1 MKILCICDGYINRG
15 SMPVLHQLEEIAD
28 EVVYYDDP
36 VIDTLDKTMECM
48 SATEAGGPEGYP
60 VPDEMYGLAEEAD
73 MIVVHM
79 APIPKKLIDS
89 AKKLKFVA
97 VMRGGCNNVDVNYLC
112 EKGITVVNAAAR
124 SSDSVADATVAMM
137 LAETRNIARSY
148 AALKHEGTWLK
159 KFPNTGNIHD
169 LATRTIGIIG
179 IGCIGAR
186 VARRLEGFGAKI
198 IVHDPYVPDEKIK
211 EMGYEPVTKEELC
224 RRSDIVTIHLRE
236 SEATNKFIGEK
247 ELALMKPTTTIV
259 NTARAG
265 LIDEEALIK
274 ALEERRIQ
282 GAALD
287 VFDIEPLP
295 AGHPFLGLDN
305 VTITSHLAG
314 SSNDVMVNSF
324 TIIFEDLKRYMNH
337 QEVRGAVK
345 QFKG

>member
-1 MKILCICDGYINRG
+1 M
-15 SMPVLHQLEEIAD
+15 
-28 EVVYYDDP
+28 
-36 VIDTLDKTMECM
+36 
-48 SATEAGGPEGYP
+48 
-60 VPDEMYGLAEEAD
+60 
-73 MIVVHM
+73 
-79 APIPKKLIDS
+79 
-89 AKKLKFVA
+89 
-97 VMRGGCNNVDVNYLC
+97 
-112 EKGITVVNAAAR
+112 
-124 SSDSVADATVAMM
+124 
-137 LAETRNIARSY
+137 
-148 AALKHEGTWLK
+148 
-159 KFPNTGNIHD
+159 
-169 LATRTIGIIG
+169 
-179 IGCIGAR
+179 
-186 VARRLEGFGAKI
+186 
-198 IVHDPYVPDEKIK
+198 HDPYVPDEKIK

>member
-1 MKILCICDGYINRG
+1 MKILCICDGYINRS
-15 SMPVLHQLEEIAD
+15 SMPVLRQLEEIAE
-28 EVVYYDDP
+28 EVNYYDDP
-36 VIDTLDKTMECM
+36 VIDTLAKTMECM
-48 SATEAGGPEGYP
+48 SATEADGPEGYP
-60 VPDEMYGLAEEAD
+60 VPDEMYGLVEDAD
-73 MIVVHM
+73 IIVVHM

-89 AKKLKFVA
+89 AKQLKLVA

-112 EKGITVVNAAAR
+112 EKGITVINAATR
-124 SSDSVADATVAMM
+124 SSNSVADATVGMI

-148 AALKHEGTWLK
+148 AALKNEKNWLK

-186 VARRLEGFGAKI
+186 VAQRLKGFEAKI
-198 IVHDPYVPDEKIK
+198 IVHDPYVPDEKIR
-211 EMGYEPVTKEELC
+211 EMGYEPISKEELC
-224 RRSDIVTIHLRE
+224 KQADIITLHLRE
-236 SEATNKFIGEK
+236 SESTMGFIGEQ
-247 ELALMKPTTTIV
+247 ELELMKPTVTIV

-274 ALEERRIQ
+274 ALEEKRIQ

-287 VFDIEPLP
+287 VFATEPLP
-295 AGHPFLGLDN
+295 DEHPFFQLDN

-324 TIIFEDLKRYMNH
+324 TIIFEDLKRYISH
-337 QEVRGAVK
+337 QEVKGIVK
-345 QFKG
+345 PFK